1 MLIFNILTWGLLLI
15 YAIMFVVLVM
25 CGADYVSKYLKD
37 RRDKLKGEP
46 DDRK

>member
-1 MLIFNILTWGLLLI
+1 MLFNIHGVFL
-15 YAIMFVVLVM
+15 YAIMFVLVM